1 MAQISNDTFVETL
14 SAFYGGNK
22 MPCAIEFD
30 TTIIIEL
37 EAKKDERFDG
47 EFGSATVRN
56 NPIKS
61 QLNWLLDIFDVDT
74 TAASRIRIQIILRN
88 VYFYWSRAANVRG
101 IKSQATEAT
110 SHLRVQLKYK
120 IRTT

>member
-47 EFGSATVRN
+47 EFGPATVRN

-110 SHLRVQLKYK
+110 SHLRAQLKYK
-120 IRTT
+120 IRST